1 MRSAGATEGCRGAA
15 RASIVEVGSL
25 SVMIENRQDL
35 DRTLVPSQ
43 AVRSHGVEARRLA
56 CANKELSVAELQA
69 QRSAEDEEPIAA
81 RVYPDLGKP
90 GAHRRPKLW

>member
-1 MRSAGATEGCRGAA
+1 MRSAGAPEGCRGAA

-56 CANKELSVAELQA
+56 CAIKELSVAELQA
-69 QRSAEDEEPIAA
+69 QRSAEDEPIAA